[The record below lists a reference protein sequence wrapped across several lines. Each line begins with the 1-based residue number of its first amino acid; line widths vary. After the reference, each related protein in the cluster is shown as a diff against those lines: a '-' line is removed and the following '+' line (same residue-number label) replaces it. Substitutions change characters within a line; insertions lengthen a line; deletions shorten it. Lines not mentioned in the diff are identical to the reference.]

1 MFRMLVVI
9 VLLLA
14 PDYGAAQEDLALVDD
29 VQVGRVVV
37 DVRAV
42 DSRGMPIQGLTP
54 DDFLVRVEGDPVPV
68 SSLDWVSGSLARMSP
83 EQLAELPVDH
93 PVRSGA
99 GVGRLIVLY
108 FQRSLVPTR
117 IAGTMRML
125 QETREFVSRLGE
137 NDYVAMVFFQSHLEL
152 VQDFTNDKDKILAI
166 LNDQIVPYV
175 TQPAPEPGPYP
186 SLAAH
191 FDVEAGL
198 DAPTPE
204 HGLRV
209 TAEALQPI
217 PGSKSMLFVGWGVGV
232 MVGGEVRMRPEYE
245 QARRALAD
253 ARVSVFSLD
262 VTRADYHS
270 LEGPLIRMALDTG
283 GFYVRTYGNANIA
296 MGAVEKAIAG
306 HYVLAFDKP
315 DLKEGRHR
323 MRIRLKDHE
332 GVVYHREY
340 FND

>member
-1 MFRMLVVI
+1 MVRT
-9 VLLLA
+9 VLIITLSLA
-14 PDYGAAQEDLALVDD
+14 PAFGVAQEDLSLVDD
-29 VQVGRVVV
+29 VDVTRVVV

-42 DSRGMPIQGLTP
+42 DPKGMPIGGLAP
-54 DDFLVRVEGDPVPV
+54 EDFMVRVEGDPVTV
-68 SSLDWVSGSLARMSP
+68 SSLDWVSGSAPRLSP
-83 EQLAELPVDH
+83 EAVAALPDDH
-93 PVRSGA
+93 PLRSGT
-99 GVGRLIVLY
+99 GTGRLIVIF

-125 QETREFVSRLGE
+125 QETREFVGRLDD

-152 VQDFTNDKDKILAI
+152 VQDFTNDKRKILAI
-166 LNDQIVPYV
+166 LDDQIVPYV
-175 TQPAPEPGPYP
+175 TQPAAEPGPYP
-186 SLAAH
+186 SLAAS
-191 FDVEAGL
+191 FDVQAGL

-209 TAEALQPI
+209 TAEALKPI
-217 PGSKSMLFVGWGVGV
+217 PGSKTMLFVGWGVGI
-232 MVGGEVRMRPEYE
+232 MVGGVVKMRPEYE
-245 QARRALAD
+245 PARQALAD

-283 GFYVRTYGNANIA
+283 GFYVRTYDNANVA

-306 HYVLAFDKP
+306 HYVLAFEKP
-315 DLKEGRHR
+315 DLPKGRHR
-323 MRIRLKDHE
+323 MRIRMKNHK

-340 FND
+340 YND